1 MQKLIYV
8 SRNSKIYRCDPFHK
22 RKRVSGKRKKKWNTF
37 ALITLQIV
45 INIEQVNYVNVL
57 ENKKS
62 DDQCTVMRRVYFWK
76 LQVIIATQPHT
87 HRLLWDVPIETH
99 APADMWYVK
108 KRGWNHHRITTRD
121 LNDVRWYKISMINC
135 IVFKIMSCHNH
146 LETQLD
152 AFMVTAQHQNNDLK
166 PWYGWESRIKLIHF
180 TKRKGFIVKMMERLF
195 DCAFF
200 FSSRSLLISMCVCLS
215 IVTTYFDIWTH
226 ISMPFGSCFLLS
238 WEMNFLPVFSKIWIK
253 ASLK

>member
-1 MQKLIYV
+1 MSAEIRKFIVVIRFIRENV
-8 SRNSKIYRCDPFHK
+8 SAARE
-22 RKRVSGKRKKKWNTF
+22 KKKWNTF

-195 DCAFF
+195 DGAFF
-200 FSSRSLLISMCVCLS
+200 FLFSLAFNFNVCLFERCDN
-215 IVTTYFDIWTH
+215 IFWHLDTYFDAIRQL
-226 ISMPFGSCFLLS
+226 FLVIVRN
-238 WEMNFLPVFSKIWIK
+238 EFP
-253 ASLK
+253 ASV

>member
-1 MQKLIYV
+1 
-8 SRNSKIYRCDPFHK
+8 
-22 RKRVSGKRKKKWNTF
+22 
-37 ALITLQIV
+37 
-45 INIEQVNYVNVL
+45 
-57 ENKKS
+57 
-62 DDQCTVMRRVYFWK
+62 MRRVYFWK

-99 APADMWYVK
+99 ALADMWYVK

-121 LNDVRWYKISMINC
+121 LNDVCWYEISMINC

-152 AFMVTAQHQNNDLK
+152 AFMVTAYHQNNDLK

-195 DCAFF
+195 DGAFF
-200 FSSRSLLISMCVCLS
+200 FLFSLAFNFNVCLFEHCDN
-215 IVTTYFDIWTH
+215 IFWHLDTYFDAIRQL
-226 ISMPFGSCFLLS
+226 FLVIVRN
-238 WEMNFLPVFSKIWIK
+238 EFP
-253 ASLK
+253 ASVQQNLDQS

>member
-1 MQKLIYV
+1 M
-8 SRNSKIYRCDPFHK
+8 
-22 RKRVSGKRKKKWNTF
+22 WTF
-37 ALITLQIV
+37 WKT
-45 INIEQVNYVNVL
+45 
-57 ENKKS
+57 KKS

-121 LNDVRWYKISMINC
+121 LNDVCWYEISMINC

-152 AFMVTAQHQNNDLK
+152 AFMVTAYHQNNDLK

-195 DCAFF
+195 DGAFF
-200 FSSRSLLISMCVCLS
+200 FSSRLLLISMCVCLS

-238 WEMNFLPVFSKIWIK
+238 WEMNFLPVFSKIWIE